1 MFYQQLNI
9 PTLRNQPLHSLLV
22 SGVTHILT
30 VHLMERGREGERERG
45 GRGREGGREGR
56 GKSVEIDWLV
66 GMMNKT
72 HDVYCTCMYMY
83 IHMYVYF
90 SLHV

>member
-30 VHLMERGREGERERG
+30 VHLMERGGGRGGEGEREREG
-45 GRGREGGREGR
+45 ERGRGREGKECGNR
-56 GKSVEIDWLV
+56 LV
-66 GMMNKT
+66 GRDDEQHT
-72 HDVYCTCMYMY
+72 
-83 IHMYVYF
+83 
-90 SLHV
+90 